1 MNIFLNL
8 DDLPSF
14 SRTVI
19 TIGAFD
25 GVHAGHRKILK
36 RVQQLAKEYTA
47 ESVVITFNP
56 HPREVIYPKDTSLKL
71 LTSLEEKFPHFE
83 EIGIDHVVVVPFTIE
98 FSQMIP
104 REYVENFLIQKFSPA
119 CIVLGYDH
127 RFGLNRAGNVDLLRQ
142 YEHENAFKVIEIP
155 RQESE
160 EIIISS
166 TKIRNA
172 IAKADIQLANQLLGH
187 PFALLGTI
195 EHGEKIGSQIGF
207 PTANLR
213 IDHQKKLIPPD
224 GIYAVELEFKD
235 AHYKGMLY
243 IGNRPTLN
251 NHRDKKIEV
260 NIFDFNEQIY
270 GEKIKISFQQFI
282 RHDKKFDSLETL
294 ANQLGKDR
302 IDVQQYFEES
312 LNKVK
317 QKPEL
322 AVVILNYN
330 GISHLKR
337 FLPSYVQL
345 NYGNYQIYVAD
356 NASTDQSIQYLE
368 EHYPRIR
375 ILELDKNYGF
385 AGGYNQALEQIE
397 ADYFAIVNSDLNL
410 TPDWATQ
417 IIDYMETEPSVAVC
431 QPKILNVNDE
441 LKFEYAGAS
450 GGYIDLLGYPFC
462 RGRIL
467 DNIEEDSGQYEDI
480 QSIFWA
486 SGAACIIRADA
497 FRMVGGFDDDFFAHQ
512 EEIDLCWRLQR
523 AGYGIKV
530 VPTAKVFH
538 LGGGT
543 LSYDNPKKVFLNF
556 RNNLATLIKN
566 QNRLPL
572 LIVLLIRLFLDGL
585 AGLNYLVK
593 GQFQNCLAIIKA
605 HLNLY
610 AWFPSLLRKRR
621 AFKIRLQKHQLLPKR
636 KLKGVYRGYMLID
649 YYMLG
654 RKHFSDLPIKKGINE
669 L

>member
-1 MNIFLNL
+1 MNISLNL

-25 GVHAGHRKILK
+25 GVHGGHRKILK
-36 RVQQLAKEYTA
+36 RVQQLAKEHDA
-47 ESVVITFNP
+47 ESVVITFHP

-71 LTSLEEKFPHFE
+71 LTSLDEKFPHFE

-104 REYVENFLIQKFSPA
+104 REYVENFLIQKFNPA

-155 RQESE
+155 RQETE

-172 IAKADIQLANQLLGH
+172 IANADIELANQLLGH
-187 PFALLGTI
+187 PFVISGTI
-195 EHGEKIGSQIGF
+195 EHGEKIGTQIGF
-207 PTANLR
+207 PTANMR
-213 IDHQKKLIPPD
+213 IDHPKKMIPPD
-224 GIYAVELEFKD
+224 GIYAVELEIMD
-235 AHYKGMLY
+235 DRYKGMLY

-251 NHRDKKIEV
+251 NNREKTIEV
-260 NIFDFNEQIY
+260 NIFDFNEQVY
-270 GEKIKISFQQFI
+270 GEKIRIFFQGFI
-282 RHDKKFDSLETL
+282 RHDKKFDSLEIL
-294 ANQLGKDR
+294 ANQLSQDR
-302 IDVQQYFEES
+302 IDVQKYFQDSRTRE
-312 LNKVK
+312 K

-330 GISHLKR
+330 GINHLKR
-337 FLPSYVQL
+337 FLPSFIQL
-345 NYGNYQIYVAD
+345 DYSNYQIYVAD
-356 NASTDQSIQYLE
+356 NASTDQSIKYLE
-368 EHYPRIR
+368 ENYPQIR
-375 ILELDKNYGF
+375 IIKLDKNYGF
-385 AGGYNQALEQIE
+385 AGGYNHTLEQIE
-397 ADYFAIVNSDLNL
+397 ADYFAIVNSDLSL
-410 TPDWATQ
+410 TPDWATR
-417 IIDYMETEPSVAVC
+417 IIEYMETEPSVAVC
-431 QPKILNVNDE
+431 QPKILNVNE
-441 LKFEYAGAS
+441 ENKFEYAGAS

-467 DNIEEDSGQYEDI
+467 DKIEEDKGQYDDI

-486 SGAACIIRADA
+486 SGAACIIRAEA
-497 FRMVGGFDDDFFAHQ
+497 FRTVGGFDTDFFAHQ

-523 AGYGIKV
+523 AGYDIKV
-530 VPTAKVFH
+530 VPSAKVFH

-566 QNRLPL
+566 QSRLPL
-572 LIVLLIRLFLDGL
+572 IIVLMIRLILDGL
-585 AGLNYLVK
+585 AGLNYLLK
-593 GQFQNCLAIIKA
+593 GQFQNCMAIIKA

-621 AFKIRLQKHQLLPKR
+621 AFRARLEKQQLFPKR

-649 YYMLG
+649 YYMMG